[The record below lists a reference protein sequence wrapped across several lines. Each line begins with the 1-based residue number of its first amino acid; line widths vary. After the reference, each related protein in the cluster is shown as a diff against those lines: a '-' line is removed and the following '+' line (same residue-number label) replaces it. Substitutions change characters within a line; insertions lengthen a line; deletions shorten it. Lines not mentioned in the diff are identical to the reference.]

1 MLWWKRSNKVLD
13 LISKLVRVVEPSYGF
28 KVEMF
33 HQNKFN
39 WKDFTVEYIKISR
52 NMKS

>member
-13 LISKLVRVVEPSYGF
+13 LISKLVQAVEPSHGI
-28 KVEMF
+28 KVQMF

-39 WKDFTVEYIKISR
+39 GKDFTLEYTKISK
-52 NMKS
+52 NMNS

>member
-13 LISKLVRVVEPSYGF
+13 LTSKLIQVVEPSHGF

-39 WKDFTVEYIKISR
+39 GKDFTLEFIKISR
-52 NMKS
+52 NMNS